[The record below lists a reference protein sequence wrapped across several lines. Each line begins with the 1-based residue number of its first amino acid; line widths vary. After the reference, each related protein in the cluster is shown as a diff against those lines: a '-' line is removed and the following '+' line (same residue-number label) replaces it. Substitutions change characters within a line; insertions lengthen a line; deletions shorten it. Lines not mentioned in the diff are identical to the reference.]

1 MTPRTVD
8 PEEIKAAGAGPFIQ
22 LYDGLAADVKAL
34 AGVLSGL
41 GGMAGSDKPGRKFS
55 EQFDPALG
63 GRGGEYG
70 GMESATD
77 TINGASAIIDLIS
90 ATVANHAEGDA
101 QSAFDPQESGL
112 AFGPVAKPTFLC
124 PNVPTAFGGDDSN
137 PPTGWS
143 LVVNYLEGELWPNGS
158 PPKLRQAAA
167 ALRGCANAFNSRQS
181 LVDTAVNAFRAYS
194 SPDLATAADKISQM
208 KGQLADVGATMTDLA
223 DACDSYAQKIDDA
236 HNQIIDALEELL
248 AWTIA
253 IEAVAG
259 IAAFF
264 TVGIAEIPGQVV
276 EVARVVA
283 TANRIL
289 EIIRALATAVESM
302 GTVGPAMMRM
312 AAGGARMR
320 AIMEAPVLLATF
332 EGKMADLRQA
342 FEAASRSQYT
352 RPTLREST
360 KRIVRD
366 AAPVEER
373 DGVKYYMSATD
384 ENVLVPVTGGYPE
397 SVTRLPIQNNPKTG
411 KPEYYVDAATGLK
424 YPVNPTAQFGHRPGQ
439 EYWRLRDEAVQEGW
453 TRKQFIDEFNQ
464 PKHFQIEDAPGNQSH
479 RYEVPRAR

>member
-1 MTPRTVD
+1 MAPRTVD

-22 LYDGLAADVKAL
+22 LYDGLAADVNAL

-41 GGMAGSDKPGRKFS
+41 GGMAGSDTPGRKFS

-70 GMESATD
+70 GMELATD
-77 TINGASAIIDLIS
+77 TINGSSAIIDLIS

-101 QSAFDPQESGL
+101 QSAFEPQESDL
-112 AFGPVAKPTFLC
+112 AFGPLAKATFLC
-124 PNVPTAFGGDDSN
+124 PNIPKAYGGDDSN

-143 LVVNYLEGELWPNGS
+143 FVVNYLEGEVWPNGN
-158 PPKLRQAAA
+158 PAKLRQAAA
-167 ALRGCANAFNSRQS
+167 ALRGCANAFNSRQP
-181 LVDTAVNAFRAYS
+181 LVDSAVSAFRTHT
-194 SPDLATAADKISQM
+194 SPDLAVAADKISEM
-208 KGQLADVGATMTDLA
+208 KGQLADVGTTMTDLA
-223 DACDSYAQKIDDA
+223 DACDTYAQKIDDA
-236 HNQIIDALEELL
+236 HQQIIDALKELL

-264 TVGIAEIPGQVV
+264 TVGAAEIPGQVV
-276 EVARVVA
+276 EVARVMA
-283 TANRIL
+283 TASRIL

-302 GTVGPAMMRM
+302 GTIGPAMMRM

-332 EGKMADLRQA
+332 EGRMASIREA
-342 FEAASRSQYT
+342 VEAAVRDPYR

-360 KRIVRD
+360 KQAVRE
-366 AAPVEER
+366 AATVE
-373 DGVKYYMSATD
+373 DHGGVKFYVSATD
-384 ENVLVPVTGGYPE
+384 KNVLIPVAGTYPE
-397 SVTRLPIQNNPKTG
+397 SVTKLPIQNNPKSG
-411 KPEYYVDAATGLK
+411 KPEYYFDAATGLK

-439 EYWRLRDEAVQEGW
+439 EFWRLRDQAREQGW
-453 TRKQFIDEFNQ
+453 TRQQFIDDFNR
-464 PKHFQIEDAPGNQSH
+464 PRHFQIEDAPGNQSH
-479 RYEVPRAR
+479 RYEVPRR